1 MKIKMKYAMTM
12 MTVALL
18 AACGG
23 GGNNKSFE
31 ANGRVI
37 DGYLVD
43 AHVFIDLNANLKHD
57 SGEPSTYTNES
68 GQYAFSDL
76 KIDPTQ
82 FSVVAEVIAGKTKDL
97 DYPSA
102 FVSKSYV
109 MTAPAGYSNITPITT
124 VVAARVRSSR
134 GTASEAK
141 TWMAQQLDV
150 QGIDIM
156 SDYVASANSVPYK
169 ALRNLAV
176 ATVPVLQ
183 KTYANQAAANINID
197 QYKSAVLT
205 TFQEKVSSVAG
216 FIKSA
221 PTPAMAADIAN
232 RLVEKRSA
240 SFSCEQFDPVDM
252 SLSANLDLYQD
263 ITKKEVRT
271 PTDIF
276 FGQTAKLTG
285 TVEGRGNSTWTFPKK
300 PYRIRLANDA
310 AYQAATDLFNMPK
323 NSHWVLLANY
333 ADKSLLRNEVAFCMG
348 KILNLNWTPRSR
360 PVNLYANSAG
370 YRYQGP
376 YQLAEHVRDGASRV
390 NLGTKVGDAD
400 FAFFVE
406 MDGRYAAEPYWFI
419 SSMGMPMVYKF
430 NDSAGAR
437 ATAERT
443 QTVTSINHFENVLKN
458 GTFAELEQVVE
469 MQSVI
474 DMFLINEL
482 ARNNDYMWSSTF
494 FYKPYGN
501 NKIHFGPLWDFDL
514 AFGNTTTHGNDKPEG
529 FWIKNQLYFIEFFK
543 HYQFRAL
550 VYSRFLELDSKL
562 DQMDAWITS
571 YGNKIGQ
578 SQAFSYQRCSI
589 LSQCVWPD
597 SANLDNHVKEVVALR
612 QWIATRR
619 AWLKTELSKTA
630 AQ

>member
-1 MKIKMKYAMTM
+1 
-12 MTVALL
+12 
-18 AACGG
+18 
-23 GGNNKSFE
+23 
-31 ANGRVI
+31 
-37 DGYLVD
+37 
-43 AHVFIDLNANLKHD
+43 
-57 SGEPSTYTNES
+57 
-68 GQYAFSDL
+68 
-76 KIDPTQ
+76 
-82 FSVVAEVIAGKTKDL
+82 
-97 DYPSA
+97 
-102 FVSKSYV
+102 
-109 MTAPAGYSNITPITT
+109 
-124 VVAARVRSSR
+124 
-134 GTASEAK
+134 
-141 TWMAQQLDV
+141 MAQQLDV

-169 ALRNLAV
+169 ALRNIAV

-197 QYKSAVLT
+197 QYKSTVLT

-232 RLVEKRSA
+232 RLVEKRNA

-263 ITKKEVRT
+263 ITQKEVRT

-443 QTVTSINHFENVLKN
+443 QTVTSINHFENVLKK

-550 VYSRFLELDSKL
+550 VYSRFLELDSNL
-562 DQMDAWITS
+562 DQLDTWITS

>member
-1 MKIKMKYAMTM
+1 MTM

-23 GGNNKSFE
+23 GGTNNSFE

-57 SGEPSTYTNES
+57 SGEPSTYTNGN
-68 GQYAFSDL
+68 GQYVFSDL
-76 KIDPTQ
+76 KFDPTK
-82 FSVVAEVIAGKTKDL
+82 FSVVAEVIAGRTKDL
-97 DYPSA
+97 DFPND
-102 FVSKSYV
+102 FVAESYV
-109 MTAPAGYSNITPITT
+109 MTAPAGYANITPITT
-124 VVAARVRSSR
+124 LVAARVRNTS
-134 GTASEAK
+134 GTVSEAK
-141 TWMAQQLDV
+141 KWMAQQLDV
-150 QGIDIM
+150 QGIDVM
-156 SDYVASANSVPYK
+156 ADYVALANSAPYK
-169 ALRNLAV
+169 SLRNIAV

-183 KTYANQAAANINID
+183 KTYSDQPADHLNIG
-197 QYKSAVLT
+197 QYKSAILA
-205 TFQEKVSSVAG
+205 TFQEKVSPSNS
-216 FIKSA
+216 FIKEVPTFTRAAAIAKPFVEEISA
-221 PTPAMAADIAN
+221 PLP
-232 RLVEKRSA
+232 
-240 SFSCEQFDPVDM
+240 CEQFDPVDM

-276 FGQTAKLTG
+276 FGQAAKLTG
-285 TVEGRGNSTWTFPKK
+285 TVEGRGNSTWELPKK

-333 ADKSLLRNEVAFCMG
+333 ADKSLMRNEVAFCMG

-370 YRYQGP
+370 YRYQGA
-376 YQLAEHVRDGASRV
+376 YQLAEHVRDGSSRV
-390 NLGTKVGDAD
+390 NLGTRVLNGD

-443 QTVTSINHFENVLKN
+443 QTVTAINHFENVLRN

-514 AFGNTTTHGNDKPEG
+514 AFGNTTSHGNDNPVG
-529 FWIKNQLYFIEFFK
+529 FWIKNQPYFIEMFK
-543 HYQFRAL
+543 HAEFRVL
-550 VYSRFLELDSKL
+550 VYSRYLELDSKL
-562 DQMDAWITS
+562 DQLDAWIAT
-571 YGNKIGQ
+571 YGNKIGRE
-578 SQAFSYQRCSI
+578 QAFSYQRCSI

-597 SANLDNHVKEVVALR
+597 SVIFGNHMKELESLR
-612 QWIATRR
+612 QWITTRR

>member
-1 MKIKMKYAMTM
+1 MGMMAVAM
-12 MTVALL
+12 L

-43 AHVFIDLNANLKHD
+43 AHVFIDLNANLQHD
-57 SGEPSTYTNES
+57 AGEPSAYTNES

-76 KIDPTQ
+76 KIDPTK
-82 FSVVAEVIAGKTKDL
+82 FNVVAEVIAGKTRDL
-97 DYPSA
+97 DFPNV
-102 FVSKSYV
+102 FVGKSYV

-124 VVAARVRSSR
+124 VVAARVRSSG
-134 GTASEAK
+134 GTVSEAK

-150 QGIDIM
+150 QDTDVM
-156 SDYVASANSVPYK
+156 ADYVALADSAPYK
-169 ALRNLAV
+169 ALRNIAV
-176 ATVPVLQ
+176 STVPVLQ
-183 KTYANQAAANINID
+183 KTYADQAAGNFNMA

-216 FIKSA
+216 FLKAA

-232 RLVEKRSA
+232 RLVDKRSA
-240 SFSCEQFDPVDM
+240 SFSCEQFDPVDLW
-252 SLSANLDLYQD
+252 LSANLDLYQD

-271 PTDIF
+271 DTDVF
-276 FGQTAKLTG
+276 FGQAAKLTG
-285 TVEGRGNSTWTFPKK
+285 WVEGRGNSTWTFPKK

-348 KILNLNWTPRSR
+348 KIFNLNWTPRSR

-376 YQLAEHVRDGASRV
+376 YQLVEHVREGSSRV
-390 NLGTKVGDAD
+390 NLGTKVGDTD

-406 MDGRYAAEPYWFI
+406 IDARYEAENYWFI

-430 NDSAGAR
+430 NDSPGAR
-437 ATAERT
+437 ATAERVET
-443 QTVTSINHFENVLKN
+443 EKSINNFENVLRN
-458 GTFAELEQVVE
+458 GTFAELEQVVD
-469 MQSVI
+469 MQSAI

-501 NKIHFGPLWDFDL
+501 TKIHFGPLWDFDL
-514 AFGNTTTHGNDKPEG
+514 AFGNTTSNGNENSVG
-529 FWIKNQLYFIEFFK
+529 FWIKNQPYFVQFFK
-543 HYQFRAL
+543 HYEFRAL

-562 DQMDAWITS
+562 DQLDAWMTS

-578 SQAFSYQRCSI
+578 SQVFHFERCS
-589 LSQCVWPD
+589 SHCVRPD
-597 SANLDNHVKEVVALR
+597 SAFLGTHAQEVASLR
-612 QWIATRR
+612 QWITTRR